1 MDVNFEEDAT
11 LASTGNAAE
20 NLAILKRLAG
30 TLIRI
35 DLGGILGTAQRRRQ
49 AAWDDSW
56 TLKLLSRIFEIKT

>member
-1 MDVNFEEDAT
+1 MDVNFKEDAT
-11 LASTGNAAE
+11 LAATGHAGE

-35 DLGGILGTAQRRRQ
+35 DLGGVLGTAKRRRQ

-56 TLKLLSRIFEIKT
+56 TLKLLSRIFEIKL